1 MAAEDVVTNMPPLS
15 TPAMHPEPEPSANVP
30 TGMPPLPAPTEDGDG
45 DDPSLRGVL
54 VLDPFR
60 EVLFSVTLE
69 FRTADLPRWEPSMD
83 FDQPRAL
90 TDDE

>member
-1 MAAEDVVTNMPPLS
+1 MAAEDVVTNMPS
-15 TPAMHPEPEPSANVP
+15 MTTPAMHPEPEAGANVLP
-30 TGMPPLPAPTEDGDG
+30 RMPLLPAPTEEGED
-45 DDPSLRGVL
+45 DDPSLRGVI
-54 VLDPFR
+54 VLDPPR

-69 FRTADLPRWEPSMD
+69 FRMADLPRWEPSMD